1 MWCRARSVFA
11 DLGPHEFG
19 RIQFWSAGRKLVH
32 MDTPMAR
39 QKVLHLA
46 AAMDRMLIP
55 YQHDRSFDV
64 MQQML
69 EESDHFI
76 AADGFTIGLKVQLDL
91 ALRRGHAQCTY
102 QVQTLVVLQTRAN
115 GGSAPARR
123 PSSFEWRDQ
132 RKPAF
137 IE

>member
-1 MWCRARSVFA
+1 
-11 DLGPHEFG
+11 
-19 RIQFWSAGRKLVH
+19 
-32 MDTPMAR
+32 MAR

-64 MQQML
+64 TQQML

-76 AADGFTIGLKVQLDL
+76 AADGFTIGLKVQFDL
-91 ALRRGHAQCTY
+91 ALRGGHAQCAD
-102 QVQTLVVLQTRAN
+102 QVQTLVVLQTRAK
-115 GGSAPARR
+115 GGRSPARC
-123 PSSFEWRDQ
+123 PSPFEWRDQ